1 MSAAPRLVNLCWS
14 ARKLLFESRCM
25 QRDLDLYRNRLMGD
39 LAFGVVPYQA
49 VGCRWRWNATT

>member
-1 MSAAPRLVNLCWS
+1 VLERV
-14 ARKLLFESRCM
+14 RKLLFESRCM

-39 LAFGVVPYQA
+39 LAFGVGPYQA